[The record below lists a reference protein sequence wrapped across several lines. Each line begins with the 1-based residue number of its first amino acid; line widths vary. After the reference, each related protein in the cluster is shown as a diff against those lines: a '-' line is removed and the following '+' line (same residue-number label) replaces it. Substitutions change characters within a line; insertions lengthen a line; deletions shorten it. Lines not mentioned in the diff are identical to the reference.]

1 MQSTKSSMMQDL
13 FFKKPSSVKSSVT
26 EVECYICGR
35 GLRDGCS
42 ISAKTLPN
50 GMALFCELHYSLQ

>member
-1 MQSTKSSMMQDL
+1 MASATPIMMQDL
-13 FFKKPSSVKSSVT
+13 YFKKNSPVQTSVT

-35 GLRDGCS
+35 GLRDGS

>member
-13 FFKKPSSVKSSVT
+13 FFKKHSLVKSSVT

-35 GLRDGCS
+35 GVGDGCC
-42 ISAKTLPN
+42 ISAKSLPN

>member
-1 MQSTKSSMMQDL
+1 MPSAKSTMMQDL
-13 FFKKPSSVKSSVT
+13 YFKKNSPVQSSVT

-35 GLRDGCS
+35 GLRDGCC
-42 ISAKTLPN
+42 ISAKSLPN

>member
-1 MQSTKSSMMQDL
+1 MPSAKSMMQDL
-13 FFKKPSSVKSSVT
+13 YFKKNSLVQTSVT

-35 GLRDGCS
+35 GLRDCCS

-50 GMALFCELHYSLQ
+50 GMALFCELH